1 MSSKTIIVALAL
13 LLVGS
18 NLFWIFRAV
27 DDGVTVTYM
36 EASLDSLRD
45 SQSAAI
51 TLANLN
57 LIGLPAD
64 VALEKIR
71 ARVDAASVFEKQSE
85 NCIVVSQVCVQLGD
99 SGRVSGIRD

>member
-85 NCIVVSQVCVQLGD
+85 NCIVVSQVCVQLDD

>member
-1 MSSKTIIVALAL
+1 MSNKTIIVALVL
-13 LLVGS
+13 LLLGS
-18 NLFWIFRAV
+18 NLFWIFHAI

-71 ARVDAASVFEKQSE
+71 ARVDASPVFEKPSE
-85 NCIVVSQVCVQLGD
+85 NCIVVSQVCVQLDD
-99 SGRVSGIRD
+99 SGRVSEIRD

>member
-1 MSSKTIIVALAL
+1 MSRKSIIVALAL

-18 NLFWIFRAV
+18 NLFWIVRAI

-36 EASLDSLRD
+36 EANLDSLRD
-45 SQSAAI
+45 SQSAAV

-57 LIGLPAD
+57 LVGLPAD
-64 VALEKIR
+64 VALAKIR

-85 NCIVVSQVCVQLGD
+85 NCIVVSQVCVQLDD
-99 SGRVSGIRD
+99 SRRVSAIRD